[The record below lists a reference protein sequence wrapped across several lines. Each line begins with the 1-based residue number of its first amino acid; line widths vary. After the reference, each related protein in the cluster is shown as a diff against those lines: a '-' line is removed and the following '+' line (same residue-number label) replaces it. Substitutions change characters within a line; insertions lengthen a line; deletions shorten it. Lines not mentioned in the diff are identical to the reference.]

1 MPVVSIQ
8 VARGRSVEQKRAL
21 VQAVT
26 QAVVSTLEV
35 KPEWVTVLIEEFP
48 RENWATG
55 GILHSDI
62 YGPGSSKDGT

>member
-8 VARGRSVEQKRAL
+8 IARGRSVEQKRAL

-35 KPEWVTVLIEEFP
+35 EPEWVTVLIEEFA

-55 GILHSDI
+55 GVLHSDK
-62 YGPGSSKDGT
+62 YGPG